1 MNVSQMRVE
10 LEKKYS
16 KAFVAKMKDDQVAAT
31 YLRLKR
37 ANKI

>member
-1 MNVSQMRVE
+1 MTTQEMRVA

-16 KAFVAKMKDDQVAAT
+16 KTFVAKMKDDQVQAT